1 MFLWI
6 IGLVLLASFYLHC
19 IEQYKMGD
27 ELMVYETDY
36 ESRDQLLK
44 ACALKQPLVFSMPP
58 SRRPPVTP
66 LEQWEGLMRIVDTN
80 KKYKNDAAAPAH
92 VRFVSA
98 RHAATVLAAPPQVPA
113 DETTPLLS
121 EGNDAWILENI
132 PLLYDMRS
140 LDALWRPSWTVQT
153 NYDVLAAAAGATTRF
168 RWHFDSSR
176 FFYVSTGCLR
186 IKMTPFSH
194 AAAFANPQYNYSAF
208 EFSSSL
214 DVWSPT
220 DKLAERMK
228 FVDFEVPAGSAFYI
242 PPYWWYSFQIGGD
255 GDGEAASAEKKQ
267 EITQVY
273 AFTYRTCVNILAHG
287 HHWARWFIKNQYS
300 GFDVGVDNKNSEQ
313 EKNEK
318 IDLFE
323 KIERCGIDNQQ
334 TTTQKTQQ
342 TVQKTQTQQT
352 QKTQTQT
359 ETPTKTSQ
367 NIIDVAYNQNADPE
381 ISAERCSI

>member
-1 MFLWI
+1 
-6 IGLVLLASFYLHC
+6 
-19 IEQYKMGD
+19 MGD
-27 ELMVYETDY
+27 EIMVYETDY

-58 SRRPPVTP
+58 SWRPPVTP

-80 KKYKNDAAAPAH
+80 KKDKTDAAN

-98 RHAATVLAAPPQVPA
+98 RHAATVLATASSAPPKPK
-113 DETTPLLS
+113 PKPPLS
-121 EGNDAWILENI
+121 EGNSAWILENI

-194 AAAFANPQYNYSAF
+194 AAAFANPQYNYSDF

-242 PPYWWYSFQIGGD
+242 PPYWWYSFQFIGAGAADD
-255 GDGEAASAEKKQ
+255 GDKRATKTQ
-267 EITQVY
+267 VITQVY
-273 AFTYRTCVNILAHG
+273 AFTYRTCINILAHG

-300 GFDVGVDNKNSEQ
+300 GFDVGSDNKISEP
-313 EKNEK
+313 EKTEK

-334 TTTQKTQQ
+334 TTTQNTQQ
-342 TVQKTQTQQT
+342 TVQ
-352 QKTQTQT
+352 QTQT
-359 ETPTKTSQ
+359 DSPSKTDSSTKTSK

-381 ISAERCSI
+381 ISAERCPI